1 MRPIIG
7 NGAIPHIN
15 ICRIMEAVGVIID
28 RILRNLAVSGASA
41 VARGRLLSMVS
52 SYSNPLNS
60 GSAGSGKT
68 GLWVTYHYT
77 VKSQIIE
84 QCAMPLELDP
94 LVRSGVFFAFFA
106 FLGLGGAEQLFF
118 CSYFPHFTRQEI
130 LDCMAH
136 CSIIRDFTVVLK
148 NAPRSCVSRLKQGP
162 GSEALGGW
170 HLFIL

>member
-1 MRPIIG
+1 LRPIIG

-60 GSAGSGKT
+60 GSNLPVVVKQDCG
-68 GLWVTYHYT
+68 YHYT

-94 LVRSGVFFAFFA
+94 LVRSGVFFLLFLLFWVSVGLSSSFFA
-106 FLGLGGAEQLFF
+106 AISPILPGRKFLTAWHIVQL
-118 CSYFPHFTRQEI
+118 SEI
-130 LDCMAH
+130 L
-136 CSIIRDFTVVLK
+136 R
-148 NAPRSCVSRLKQGP
+148 
-162 GSEALGGW
+162 
-170 HLFIL
+170 